1 MLSEKK
7 NSVNLQNIEN
17 EQINNSMREID
28 NQHQNNNIPRG
39 FNIFLAHGI
48 SPNELRTLR
57 IIYHLS
63 YIHNSIANNRNID
76 LSPQAM
82 FQREENWLR
91 AQMNNMRNNYNNYN
105 YRRNIIIPNP
115 RNNSVMV
122 YINHNMNNNRFRQ
135 RRYYYREVNYEPNIN
150 FLQGFIFGMV
160 LNIFSLCILM
170 ISRPRPKFKF
180 GLLLGMIFS
189 FCITFPFMLEQK

>member
-1 MLSEKK
+1 MLSEKR
-7 NSVNLQNIEN
+7 NSVNLQNTEN

-28 NQHQNNNIPRG
+28 NQHQNNNVPRG

-63 YIHNSIANNRNID
+63 YIHDSIANNRNID

-91 AQMNNMRNNYNNYN
+91 AQINNMRNNYN

-115 RNNSVMV
+115 RNNTVTV
-122 YINHNMNNNRFRQ
+122 YINNNMNNRIRQ
-135 RRYYYREVNYEPNIN
+135 RRYYREVNYEPNIN
-150 FLQGFIFGMV
+150 FFQGFIFGMV
-160 LNIFSLCILM
+160 LNIFSICILM
-170 ISRPRPKFKF
+170 ISRPKPKFKF

-189 FCITFPFMLEQK
+189 FCITFPFLLEQN

>member
-7 NSVNLQNIEN
+7 NTISSDNIEN

-63 YIHNSIANNRNID
+63 YIHNNIANNRIID

-91 AQMNNMRNNYNNYN
+91 TQMNNMRNNSNYN
-105 YRRNIIIPNP
+105 YRRNIMIANP
-115 RNNSVMV
+115 RNNTITLYV
-122 YINHNMNNNRFRQ
+122 NHNSMNNRFRQ
-135 RRYYYREVNYEPNIN
+135 RGHYRQYNYEPNIN
-150 FLQGFIFGMV
+150 ILHGFLFGLI
-160 LNIFSLCILM
+160 LNIFSIFIFM
-170 ISRPRPKFKF
+170 INTPRPKFKL
-180 GLLLGMIFS
+180 GVLLGMILSICFA
-189 FCITFPFMLEQK
+189 FPLMLDKK

>member
-1 MLSEKK
+1 MLSEKR
-7 NSVNLQNIEN
+7 NSVNLQNTEN

-28 NQHQNNNIPRG
+28 NQHQNNNVPRG

-63 YIHNSIANNRNID
+63 YIHDSIANNRNID

-91 AQMNNMRNNYNNYN
+91 AQINNMRNNYN

-115 RNNSVMV
+115 RNNTVTV
-122 YINHNMNNNRFRQ
+122 YINNNMNNRIRQ
-135 RRYYYREVNYEPNIN
+135 RRYYREVNYEPNIN
-150 FLQGFIFGMV
+150 FFQGFIFGMV
-160 LNIFSLCILM
+160 LNIFSICILM
-170 ISRPRPKFKF
+170 ISRPKPKFKF

-189 FCITFPFMLEQK
+189 FCITFPLLLEQN

>member
-1 MLSEKK
+1 MLSEKR
-7 NSVNLQNIEN
+7 NSVNLQNTEN

-28 NQHQNNNIPRG
+28 NQHQNNNVPRG

-63 YIHNSIANNRNID
+63 YIHDSIANNRNID

-91 AQMNNMRNNYNNYN
+91 AQINNMRNNYN

-115 RNNSVMV
+115 RNNTVTV
-122 YINHNMNNNRFRQ
+122 YINNNMNNRIRQ
-135 RRYYYREVNYEPNIN
+135 RRYYREINYEPNIN
-150 FLQGFIFGMV
+150 FFQGFIFGMV
-160 LNIFSLCILM
+160 LNIFSICILM
-170 ISRPRPKFKF
+170 ISRPKPKFKF

-189 FCITFPFMLEQK
+189 FCITFPFLLEQN